1 MSQYGNYTND
11 LNTPTKMKTKKI
23 LAFLKGFGIVVA
35 TILLF
40 PLVLSGII
48 LSIPTRAFVEG
59 YKLGNNMIDSGKI

>member
-11 LNTPTKMKTKKI
+11 LNTATKMKTKKI
-23 LAFLKGFGIVVA
+23 LAFLKGFGLVVA

-48 LSIPTRAFVEG
+48 LSIPTHASIEG
-59 YKLGNNMIDSGKI
+59 FKLGNNLIDSGKI